1 MGTLPEMP
9 GKTYRAMLLLPAA
22 WWLYEIFTGQ
32 YGADPAKTYNHATG
46 ELALYYLLGNL
57 FLGTLVGFGLRFPA
71 WLRFLLLGRR
81 FLGVVTFLY
90 LAAHVFLYL
99 AMEGFE
105 AQAFT
110 QLVTKLYLIL
120 GAVAWLI
127 LFFMAVTSNDFSV
140 RRLGFRR
147 WKALHRFVH
156 LAAALVTVHVL
167 LIEKGDRAKFASF
180 FVLLWVAQLGCFVWK
195 KLKGNGTKA

>member
-1 MGTLPEMP
+1 MGTFSLMT

-46 ELALYYLLGNL
+46 ELALYYLLGSL
-57 FLGTLVGFGLRFPA
+57 FLGTLVGFQLRFPA

-105 AQAFT
+105 LQAFT

-120 GAVAWLI
+120 GLAAWLI
-127 LFFMAVTSNDFSV
+127 LLAMAVTSNDFSL

-147 WKALHRFVH
+147 WKLLHRFVH

-167 LIEKGDRAKFASF
+167 LIEKGDRVKFASF
-180 FVLLWVAQLGCFVWK
+180 FLLLWCAQAGCFAWR
-195 KLKGNGTKA
+195 KLRGAREA